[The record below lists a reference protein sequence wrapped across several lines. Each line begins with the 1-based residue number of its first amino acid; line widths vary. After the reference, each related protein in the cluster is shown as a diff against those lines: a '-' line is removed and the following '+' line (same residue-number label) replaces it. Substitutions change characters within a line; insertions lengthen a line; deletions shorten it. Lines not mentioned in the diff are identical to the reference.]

1 MPTYTY
7 QCDNCGEFEISQS
20 MSETPLDACPQCG
33 EAVKRV
39 IAAGGSFIMK
49 GKGSSLNCGQE
60 SPCCGRE
67 TRCDK
72 PPCGK

>member
-7 QCDNCGEFEISQS
+7 LCTGCGEVEVQQN
-20 MSETPLDACPQCG
+20 MSDPPLEKCPKCG
-33 EAVKRV
+33 EAVKKV
-39 IAAGGSFIMK
+39 IAPGGSFIMK
-49 GKGSSLNCGQE
+49 GRGSSLNCGRE
-60 SPCCGRE
+60 TPCCGRE